1 MESKDTFI
9 LIFTKPEWKMP
20 IVVNGDTIDEL
31 CYRVDNTIKDEGC
44 DVSIAAR
51 TDDVDRNEVQ
61 EIASMLLIKGHRLV
75 QNDLYVQVDIFA
87 KDNSGRT
94 IESWCPTVSSI
105 SEKTLDS
112 IYDSLFGNCK
122 QQALLTQVKELRY
135 GYFNPHITRDW
146 SKLVGYK
153 VEKHFNKRLK
163 GRKTNG
169 KTN

>member
-9 LIFTKPEWKMP
+9 LIFTEPEWKVP
-20 IVVNGDTIDEL
+20 IVVTGDTVGEL
-31 CYRVDNTIKDEGC
+31 CYRVDNTINDKGC

-51 TDDVDRNEVQ
+51 TDDVDRNEIQ

-75 QNDLYVQVDIFA
+75 QNDLYVQVGIFA

-94 IESWCPTVSSI
+94 IDSWWPTVSSI
-105 SEKTLDS
+105 SEKALDG
-112 IYDSLFGNCK
+112 IYDSLFGNRK
-122 QQALLTQVKELRY
+122 QQVLLEQVKELRY
-135 GYFNPHITRDW
+135 GYFNPHVTRDW

-153 VEKHFNKRLK
+153 VEDHFNKRLK
-163 GRKTNG
+163 ERKTNG